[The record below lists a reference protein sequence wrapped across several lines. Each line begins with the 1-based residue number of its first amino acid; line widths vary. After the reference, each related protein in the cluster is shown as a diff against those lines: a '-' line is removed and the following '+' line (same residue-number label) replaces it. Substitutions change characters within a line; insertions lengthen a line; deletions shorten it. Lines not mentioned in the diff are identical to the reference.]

1 MDEVNDAPEEVKEEL
16 SRCVKSDDL
25 VDLFMVLDTDGG
37 GSIDVEEFIEGLT
50 NIVTSG
56 ITVEEMKRRRQLD
69 TCTEKILDINKK
81 VDLVQE
87 NLEERVK
94 ALDEKIDA
102 SRDSIIAHLDSMISS
117 LVP

>member
-56 ITVEEMKRRRQLD
+56 ITVKEMKRRKQLN

-102 SRDSIIAHLDSMISS
+102 SR
-117 LVP
+117 